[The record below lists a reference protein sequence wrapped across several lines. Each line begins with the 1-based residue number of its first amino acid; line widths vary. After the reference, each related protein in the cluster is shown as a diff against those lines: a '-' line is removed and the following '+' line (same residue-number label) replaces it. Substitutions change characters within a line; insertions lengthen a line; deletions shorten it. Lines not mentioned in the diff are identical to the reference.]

1 MKNQINY
8 LVEKVNIKTAV
19 AATLFFVLMLYLI
32 DYSLIG
38 VAGLLK
44 VSNGTNILDFE
55 TRYSADFAY
64 NLLESMGEAGR
75 HFHLTKVMV
84 LDIFF
89 PPSLM
94 LFMFCW
100 LSLQLKRVTT
110 SGSKLRYVIILPLI
124 YLLLDY
130 TENIGITAMLI
141 NYPAR
146 LNNICVATGIISSIK
161 KTSVLLCIIAAIGLG
176 VAMLFKKRGKK
187 D

>member
-1 MKNQINY
+1 MKEKINY
-8 LVEKVNIKTAV
+8 LVEKVSIKTAV
-19 AATLFFVLMLYLI
+19 AATLFFMLMLYLI
-32 DYSLIG
+32 DYSPIG

-44 VSNGTNILDFE
+44 VSGGTNILDFE

-64 NLLESMGEAGR
+64 NMLEAMGEAGR
-75 HFHLTKVMV
+75 SFYLTKVMV

-100 LSLQLKRVTT
+100 LSLLLKKVTT

-141 NYPAR
+141 NFPER
-146 LNNICVATGIISSIK
+146 LNSICVATGIITCIK
-161 KTSVLLCIIAAIGLG
+161 KTDVLICIIVFIALVVAIP
-176 VAMLFKKRGKK
+176 FKKKNS
-187 D
+187 